1 MNEMLN
7 QVVTFLQENVLM
19 ANLLSGT
26 TVIGFVGTAISL
38 IKSQKKIIKTTTD
51 DTKTL
56 NEVVALKNEVSSL
69 KASQAQTLAL
79 LQKANETQV
88 AQTAIFSEAFLGS
101 NLPDTFKSQI
111 ASQLATLKSSI
122 PTNIPNV
129 DLTSVAQNIGIPNLS
144 AENLQ
149 NLSQAQLEAL
159 KAKLAAATS
168 PLQNIDINSIIEKAT
183 NAIEENKNTAA
194 NTATSII
201 DKLRNGDANV

>member
-7 QVVTFLQENVLM
+7 QVVTFLQDNVLM
-19 ANLLSGT
+19 ANVLSGT
-26 TVIGFVGTAISL
+26 TVVGFVGTAISL
-38 IKSQKKIIKTTTD
+38 VRSQKKIIKTATD

-56 NEVVALKNEVSSL
+56 NEVVALKSEVSSL

-79 LQKANETQV
+79 LQKANEIQV

-122 PTNIPNV
+122 PTSIPNV
-129 DLTSVAQNIGIPNLS
+129 DLASIAQNIGIPNLS

-149 NLSQAQLEAL
+149 NLTQAQIEAL
-159 KAKLAAATS
+159 KAKLATATS

-183 NAIEENKNTAA
+183 NTIEENKNTVV
-194 NTATSII
+194 NTAMSII
-201 DKLRNGDANV
+201 DKLRSGDTNV

>member
-7 QVVTFLQENVLM
+7 QVVTFLQDNVLM
-19 ANLLSGT
+19 ANVLSGT

-38 IKSQKKIIKTTTD
+38 IRSQKKIIKTTTD

-79 LQKANETQV
+79 LQKANETQI

-122 PTNIPNV
+122 PTSIPNV
-129 DLTSVAQNIGIPNLS
+129 DLASIAQNIGIPNLS
-144 AENLQ
+144 LENVQ
-149 NLSQAQLEAL
+149 NLTQAQIEAL
-159 KAKLAAATS
+159 KAKLATATS

-183 NAIEENKNTAA
+183 NTIEENKNTVV
-194 NTATSII
+194 NTAMSII
-201 DKLRNGDANV
+201 DKLRNGDTNV

>member
-19 ANLLSGT
+19 ANVLSGT

-79 LQKANETQV
+79 LQKANEIQV

-129 DLTSVAQNIGIPNLS
+129 DLTSIAQNIGIPNLS

-183 NAIEENKNTAA
+183 NTIEENKNTVV
-194 NTATSII
+194 NTTMSII
-201 DKLRNGDANV
+201 DKLRNGDTNV

>member
-19 ANLLSGT
+19 ANVLSGT

-38 IKSQKKIIKTTTD
+38 IKSQKKIIKTSTD

-56 NEVVALKNEVSSL
+56 NEVVALKSEVSSL

-79 LQKANETQV
+79 LQKANEIQV

-122 PTNIPNV
+122 PTSIPNV

-149 NLSQAQLEAL
+149 NLTQAQLEAL

-183 NAIEENKNTAA
+183 NTIEENKNTVV
-194 NTATSII
+194 NTAMSII
-201 DKLRNGDANV
+201 DKLRNGDTNV

>member
-19 ANLLSGT
+19 ANVLSGT

-79 LQKANETQV
+79 LQKANEIQV

-122 PTNIPNV
+122 PTSIPNV

-144 AENLQ
+144 LENVQ
-149 NLSQAQLEAL
+149 NLTQAQLEAL
-159 KAKLAAATS
+159 KAKLATVTS

-201 DKLRNGDANV
+201 DKLRNGDTNV